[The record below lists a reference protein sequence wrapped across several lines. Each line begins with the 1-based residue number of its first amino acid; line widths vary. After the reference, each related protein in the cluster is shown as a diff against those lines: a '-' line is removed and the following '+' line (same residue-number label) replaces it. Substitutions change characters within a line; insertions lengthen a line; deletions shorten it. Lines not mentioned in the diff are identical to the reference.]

1 MAPVSVVPEQGPLLL
16 DISDEHYNDVLGE
29 TIEEEDVSG
38 SQLPD
43 ATVSSDSS
51 RVLIQICI
59 VTLLFDFTQYSVY
72 APLTEVFEEIICNN
86 FYPAGSL
93 QRDCK
98 SIPVQSELALV
109 KGYKDAFNQIPSIVL
124 GIPLG
129 LLADRI
135 GRKPLILLFLLGI
148 FLSDT
153 WVKIVT
159 LFPNQLPLRLVWL
172 APILKAVG
180 GGANFG
186 TSMFYTAV
194 ADIVEEKRRG
204 DAFMK
209 LSAMEM
215 IVLVAGAPLIS
226 ILMRINAWYPL
237 GLSSVLLVVAG
248 LLAMALPETH
258 PQHRRASLELPDP
271 VQAQASVS
279 GNNEETQ
286 QLDSHLETVRKLMPR
301 AYASSA
307 DLLKN
312 PGIILSLAVFL
323 LAAFGAHVWALLLQY
338 VSHKFEWEFST
349 ANLLFSLRGAITL
362 LLSLIIMGAIDKF
375 MQQKLGIKSA
385 QKDLW
390 LCTGSCIL
398 IAVGVAVVGVS
409 QSPILMV
416 AGVVVS
422 ALGSSL
428 LVSLRSAMISLFP
441 HTPMA
446 SLNAVAGM
454 AQSLGILISGPV
466 LAATYSWG
474 LSQGGIWVGAP
485 FLLASGLH
493 FIALAD
499 IFYLRLTRAP
509 SQVVIAHE
517 SSEA

>member
-93 QRDCK
+93 QRDC
-98 SIPVQSELALV
+98 
-109 KGYKDAFNQIPSIVL
+109 IVL

-194 ADIVEEKRRG
+194 ADIVEEKR
-204 DAFMK
+204 
-209 LSAMEM
+209 
-215 IVLVAGAPLIS
+215 
-226 ILMRINAWYPL
+226 RINAWYPL

-323 LAAFGAHVWALLLQY
+323 LAAFGAHVWALLLHLPIYQ
-338 VSHKFEWEFST
+338 SFT
-349 ANLLFSLRGAITL
+349 LLANLLFSLRGAITL